1 MIYENYLKTFRVDIG
16 NNRNNTNLT
25 NHIQLLVNLHT
36 SYESL
41 EECLVLVASF
51 IINSDTDVK
60 SYLPVSSSYISIPK
74 DQKSD
79 EISCPLLRMISG
91 ATYSGVPQNV
101 HVFLPN
107 PTFLAKPKSTCKFIC
122 KNH

>member
-1 MIYENYLKTFRVDIG
+1 MIYENYLKMFRVDIG
-16 NNRNNTNLT
+16 NNRNNINLT

-36 SYESL
+36 SNENL
-41 EECLVLVASF
+41 VECLVLIAS
-51 IINSDTDVK
+51 IINSDTYVK
-60 SYLPVSSSYISIPK
+60 SYLPVSSSYISIPS

-79 EISCPLLRMISG
+79 EISCPLFRMISG

-107 PTFLAKPKSTCKFIC
+107 PTFLAKPKSTCKFLC